1 MREVLRGRVHR
12 HGRRIVGVECAL
24 RAPEPAQPRGLGVV
38 EARGDVQALQV
49 ARAVAHGVPLS
60 LRLPVLSKGM
70 TFVSHMG
77 RLIHSPV
84 DESMHGVPE
93 PVIVA
98 ARESDSDGTPRR
110 TAP

>member
-24 RAPEPAQPRGLGVV
+24 RAPEPVQPRGLGVV
-38 EARGDVQALQV
+38 EVRGDVQALQV

-60 LRLPVLSKGM
+60 LRLPVLFKGM
-70 TFVSHMG
+70 TFLSHMG

-84 DESMHGVPE
+84 DEYARSAGTGHRRRY
-93 PVIVA
+93 
-98 ARESDSDGTPRR
+98 AREIQMGRLGELRP
-110 TAP
+110 